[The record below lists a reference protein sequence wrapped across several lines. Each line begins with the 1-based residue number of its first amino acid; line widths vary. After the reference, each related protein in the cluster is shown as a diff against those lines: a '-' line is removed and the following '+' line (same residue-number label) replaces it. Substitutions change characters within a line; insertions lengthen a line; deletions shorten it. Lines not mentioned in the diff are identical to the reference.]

1 MQLVVILKAG
11 GSYGKAAG
19 DIGGLNFSDF
29 ILNIF
34 LVLCWRVIYIP

>member
-19 DIGGLNFSDF
+19 DIGLNFSDF